1 MIYTYV
7 QQTLTGLPLSHVLVT
22 GATGYIGAH
31 IVDLL
36 LKRGIKVTG
45 TARSQSKA
53 NQMKTAREQYGDL
66 FSMVVT
72 GDLTAPGTFD
82 DAAQDVDVIIHV
94 ASVSLFSYHE
104 SLGVLV
110 TDPGFLAHP

>member
-1 MIYTYV
+1 MIYTHV
-7 QQTLTGLPLSHVLVT
+7 QQILTGLPLSHVLVT
-22 GATGYIGAH
+22 GTTGYIGAH

-53 NQMKTAREQYGDL
+53 NQMKIAREQYGDL

-94 ASVSLFSYHE
+94 ASVSSLSYHE
-104 SLGVLV
+104 SFGVLV
-110 TDPGFLAHP
+110 TNPAFF